1 MIPPLQLG
9 RRQPCEMTFQL
20 MRKPRP
26 DAGPSREFLLDFRQG
41 LPREWL
47 LFQDISRGDWLTH
60 ENYGPVS
67 ELWLNR
73 HDGFRNMGN
82 ILITL
87 LKQYRENQLGAER
100 FAAMLA
106 PQLQRFLS
114 ELHSHNMVEDQQYFP
129 ALLKVE
135 PDLLQGM
142 ELLESDHAQLH
153 QRMEAVVQ
161 NAAQL
166 FTAIRNGDQDAIQAA
181 ADTYERASTAMLMGL
196 KRHLTDEED
205 LIMPVILGRGE
216 AGIDLS

>member
-1 MIPPLQLG
+1 
-9 RRQPCEMTFQL
+9 MTFRL

-26 DAGPSREFLLDFRQG
+26 DAGPSSDFHLDFRQG
-41 LPREWL
+41 LPPEWF

-82 ILITL
+82 ILINQ
-87 LKQYRENQLGAER
+87 LKQYRENQLPAER
-100 FAAMLA
+100 FANMLA

-114 ELHSHNMVEDQQYFP
+114 ELHTHNMVEDQQYFP

-135 PDLLQGM
+135 PDLLPGL
-142 ELLESDHAQLH
+142 ELLEADHAQLH
-153 QRMEAVVQ
+153 QRMEAVVL
-161 NAAQL
+161 NATQL
-166 FTAIRNGDQDAIQAA
+166 FTAVRDKDLDAISGAT
-181 ADTYERASTAMLMGL
+181 DTYERASVAMLMGL

-205 LIMPVILGRGE
+205 LIMPVLLGRGE
-216 AGIDLS
+216 ADVDLS